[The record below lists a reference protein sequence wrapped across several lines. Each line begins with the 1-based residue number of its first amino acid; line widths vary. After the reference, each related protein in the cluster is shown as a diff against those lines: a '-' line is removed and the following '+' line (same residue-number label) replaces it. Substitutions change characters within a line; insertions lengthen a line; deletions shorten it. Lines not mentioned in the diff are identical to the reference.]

1 MTQDSIIV
9 LSLVLCATLITLAF
23 VYVLFRKVNKIKID
37 SKKIEDISGYIH
49 SGAIAFLKREYK
61 IIIPFI
67 LVLAGIL
74 ALLEVFGLEAEG
86 VGWKSSICLV
96 VGATFSG
103 AAGWIGMLTAT
114 KANARTAVE
123 AKNKGMS
130 AALKTAFS
138 GGAILGLS
146 VAGLGLLGLT
156 GLFFIFNAVGFLI
169 FGFFIT
175 FTSTSSP
182 KT

>member
-1 MTQDSIIV
+1 MSKDAIII
-9 LSLVLCATLITLAF
+9 LSLVICATLVTLAF
-23 VYVLFRKVNKIKID
+23 VYILFRKVGKIKID
-37 SKKIEDISGYIH
+37 NQKMEDISGYIH
-49 SGAIAFLKREYK
+49 SGAIAFMKREFK
-61 IIIPFI
+61 IIIPFVLI
-67 LVLAGIL
+67 LAGIL

-114 KANARTAVE
+114 KANVRTAQE
-123 AKNKGMS
+123 AERSGMS
-130 AALKTAFS
+130 SALKTAFS

-156 GLFFIFNAVGFLI
+156 ALFFIFSAVGFELLDVAKI
-169 FGFFIT
+169 VTGYGLG
-175 FTSTSSP
+175 
-182 KT
+182 